1 MRTFQT
7 DKNNDLVISNG
18 NLTALS
24 GLDAVISA
32 SRHYAQTLYGE
43 MIHDV
48 QSGVR
53 MFDTAFDRPRLAL
66 FENEIRR
73 RLMQVPDV
81 IAVTRIDARVSQD
94 TLFFEAWIKTQYG
107 TGRVS
112 SFKSAGLLSD
122 GACKSDEKSALF
134 GFYIEDDDL
143 IIYIHDD
150 LGVQPKACID
160 EDGHLIFYTR
170 DKLSVQSKIYID
182 DDGYLIEDDLGAQP
196 KTHINDNGYFIAG
209 EK

>member
-1 MRTFQT
+1 MRTFLT
-7 DKNNDLVISNG
+7 DRNNDLVISDG
-18 NLTALS
+18 NLTELS

-32 SRHYAQTLYGE
+32 SKHYAQTLHGE

-53 MFDTAFDRPRLAL
+53 VFDTVFNRPRLAL

-81 IAVTRIDARVSQD
+81 IAVTRLETRVSQD
-94 TLFFEAWIKTQYG
+94 TLYYDAWIKTPYG
-107 TGRVS
+107 TERVS
-112 SFKSAGLLSD
+112 NFQSERLLSD
-122 GACKSDEKSALF
+122 GACKSDEKALF

-150 LGVQPKACID
+150 LGVQPKAYID
-160 EDGHLIFYTR
+160 DDGHLIIYTR
-170 DKLSVQSKIYID
+170 DEFDVQSKIYID

-196 KTHINDNGYFIAG
+196 KTHIDDNGYFIAG